1 VLRSFM
7 RTVVAPL
14 LLALSCAAPAAAD
27 DRQRWT
33 MLVDIG
39 GREVEGMPL
48 AWSNKQVFLLARD
61 GRLWD
66 FVPNNAN
73 RFRKTSSSFSSYSA
87 AEIRARLERELGAK
101 LQVTGTGHYLVA
113 HPPGKEA
120 WAQRFEELYRSIV
133 NYFSLRGLRV
143 HEPQFPLVAVVWG
156 KREDFLHHSA
166 SEGSP
171 ARAGVLGYYSP
182 TTNRV
187 SLYDQGAGV
196 SNPRSWAQNEAT
208 IIHEATHQMA
218 FNTGVHNRFGP
229 TPRWLAEGLGTLF
242 EAPGVWDWRNHNQ
255 LSQRINRG
263 RLADFRQWRAHGR
276 PAGAFVNLLSSD
288 KQFENNPSAA
298 YAEAWAWTLF
308 LTETFPQKFGEYVQK
323 VANRPNFEAYPSARR
338 LSDFTSVFGDDL
350 RRLEKHFLAFVDK
363 LP

>member
-1 VLRSFM
+1 MLKVI
-7 RTVVAPL
+7 APV
-14 LLALSCAAPAAAD
+14 LLALWIAAPATAD

-39 GREVEGMPL
+39 GRQVEGMPL

-66 FVPNNAN
+66 FVPNNAS
-73 RFRKTSSSFSSYSA
+73 RFRKTSSSFTSYSA
-87 AEIRARLERELGAK
+87 AEIRARLERELGGK

-143 HEPQFPLVAVVWG
+143 HEPEFPLVAVVWG
-156 KREDFLHHSA
+156 RREDFLHHSA
-166 SEGSP
+166 SEGTP

-187 SLYDQGAGV
+187 SLYDQGAGA
-196 SNPRSWAQNEAT
+196 SNRRSWDQNEAT

-218 FNTGVHNRFGP
+218 FNTGVHNRFGA

-263 RLADFRQWRAHGR
+263 RLADFRQWRTHGR

-288 KQFENNPSAA
+288 RQFENNPSAA

-308 LTETFPQKFGEYVQK
+308 LTETFPQKFGEYAQK
-323 VANRPNFEAYPSARR
+323 VASRPNFEAYPSARR

-350 RRLEKHFLAFVDK
+350 RRLEKHFLSFIDK